1 MNILLCIIFLF
12 AGLMIVLVSKFAYE
26 SVYHYKNGMIHG
38 IHIPQEHM
46 NDTDIKNTCDKAYGI
61 FKRAQIINAILA
73 IAICGIAFINTG
85 IFIMIW
91 SLWLCSYL
99 LILTKL
105 KISYCR
111 KMYRFKEEK
120 GLVRDARFDEKEGRT
135 VQDDDAFWKKGWY
148 NNPDDRRIMVKSR
161 TSDTSYVF
169 NYGRPAGKILTGLL
183 ALFIAG
189 TLIYNAIL
197 LAPYINVR
205 INAEVTGTSL
215 ELEGADY
222 NLSIK
227 YSEIKEVE
235 LLEDFPDIHF
245 SKIEGGSTDE
255 YRVGKFKNS
264 NIGKCMLF
272 LYNDYTPLIRITTD
286 DTTVFFNGKDSDKI
300 TTIYNSIKQKITEG
314 NYGS

>member
-46 NDTDIKNTCDKAYGI
+46 DDTDIKNTCDKACGI
-61 FKRAQIINAILA
+61 LKRVQIINAILA
-73 IAICGIAFINTG
+73 VGICGIAFINLS
-85 IFIMIW
+85 IFITIW
-91 SLWLCSYL
+91 SLWLCCYF
-99 LILTKL
+99 LILTRL

-111 KMYRFKEEK
+111 KMYKFKEEK
-120 GLVRDARFDEKEGRT
+120 GLVRDTRFDEKEGRT
-135 VQDDDAFWKKGWY
+135 VQDDDACWKKGWY

-183 ALFIAG
+183 VLFIAG
-189 TLIYNAIL
+189 ALIYNAVLI
-197 LAPYINVR
+197 APYINVT
-205 INAEVTGTSL
+205 INAEVTGSSL
-215 ELEGADY
+215 ELDGADY

-227 YSEIKEVE
+227 FDEINEVE

-245 SKIEGGSTDE
+245 SKIEGGSTDK
-255 YRVGKFKNS
+255 YMVGKFKNS
-264 NIGKCMLF
+264 GIGKCMLF
-272 LYNDYTPLIRITTD
+272 LYNDYTPVIRITTG